1 MARINLLRC
10 LRSTCRIVNRERMS
24 EMPKWTTIAIRVLG
38 IINCLALLL
47 GTSFLARPLYRVL
60 FKNVLKGDRLLF
72 SAMFLVELTL
82 VTLLLGPSVQFIRG
96 KSSAANL
103 YSIAVLILIFFE
115 VGTGMSARAGG
126 IAVDIAVASAVVSSG
141 TAPFEFLL
149 LVPFL
154 YPVLS
159 VTLVQLAKRG
169 TIYQSN
175 SRLVR

>member
-1 MARINLLRC
+1 
-10 LRSTCRIVNRERMS
+10 
-24 EMPKWTTIAIRVLG
+24 MPKWTTIAIRVLG
-38 IINCLALLL
+38 VVNCLALLL
-47 GTSFLARPLYRVL
+47 GTSFLAPTLYRVL
-60 FKNVLKGDRLLF
+60 VKNVLRGDRFLF

-82 VTLLLGPSVQFIRG
+82 ITLLFWTSVQFIRG

-115 VGTGMSARAGG
+115 VGTGMWARAGG

-141 TAPFEFLL
+141 TAPFEFLF

-159 VTLVQLAKRG
+159 VTLVQLSKRS
-169 TIYQSN
+169 IIPS
-175 SRLVR
+175 